1 MKKITTVLLTAA
13 GGAAIPGLIRHLKS
27 NYGFRVFA
35 VDMDR
40 YAIGLYYAD
49 KGFVIPSAKS
59 SDFLPTIR
67 YICKKGNVNVFIPLV
82 DEELVVSLEL
92 EKEGIAVLIPRKK
105 FVESCLDKFALMNEL
120 RAAKI
125 AIPDTRLGCDDLQG
139 VEYPAVVKPRTGRGS
154 RGVGIVHSQIELANF
169 LKASSFMPEQLIVQN
184 YIDGTE
190 FTVSVTVWR
199 DGNVQAVVP
208 KEIIC
213 KKGIT
218 RLAVTR
224 HNPQIDSLCHD
235 VQERLRADGPFNVQ
249 LRLSKNTGIPLPFEI
264 NPRFSTTVS
273 LTIAAGVD
281 ELGGLIK
288 QATGQAGPQIKNNW
302 REGVVLL
309 RRTLDEFVN
318 EADVNNRAII
328 NLGSDSVL

>member
-1 MKKITTVLLTAA
+1 MTTVLLTAA
-13 GGAAIPGLIRHLKS
+13 GGAPVPGLIKHLKS
-27 NYGFRVFA
+27 EYGYRVLA
-35 VDMDR
+35 ADMDCH
-40 YAIGLYYAD
+40 AIGLYYAD
-49 KGFVIPSAKS
+49 KGFVIPPANAA
-59 SDFLPTIR
+59 DFLPTIR
-67 YICKKGNVNVFIPLV
+67 YICKKENVNVFIPLV
-82 DEELVVSLEL
+82 DEELVTSLAL
-92 EKEGIAVLIPRKK
+92 EQEGIPVLIPRKK

-120 RAAKI
+120 RAAEI
-125 AIPDTRLGCDDLQG
+125 SIPDTRLGCDDLRG
-139 VEYPAVVKPRTGRGS
+139 VNYPAIVKPRTGRGS
-154 RGVGIVHSQIELANF
+154 RGVGIVHSQIELENF
-169 LKASSFMPEQLIVQN
+169 LKASFFMPEQVIVQN
-184 YIDGTE
+184 YIDGVE

-224 HNPQIDSLCHD
+224 HNSQIDSLCHD

-249 LRLSKNTGIPLPFEI
+249 LRLNKNTGIPLPFEI
-264 NPRFSTTVS
+264 NPRFSTTIS

-288 QATGQAGPQIKNNW
+288 QAIGQTDSQIKNNW

-309 RRTLDEFVN
+309 RRTLDEFVD
-318 EADVNNRAII
+318 EADVKNRAII
-328 NLGSDSVL
+328 NFGSDSVL

>member
-1 MKKITTVLLTAA
+1 MTTVLLTAA
-13 GGAAIPGLIRHLKS
+13 GGAAIPGLIKHLKS
-27 NYGFRVFA
+27 NDDFRVFA
-35 VDMDR
+35 ADMDR
-40 YAIGLYYAD
+40 HAIGLYYAD
-49 KGFVIPSAKS
+49 KGFVIPPANS

-67 YICKKGNVNVFIPLV
+67 YICKQENVNVFIPLV
-82 DEELVVSLEL
+82 DEELVTSLEL
-92 EKEGIAVLIPRKK
+92 EQEGIPVLIPRKK

-125 AIPDTRLGCDDLQG
+125 SIPDTRLGCDDLKG
-139 VEYPAVVKPRTGRGS
+139 VTFPALVKPRTGRGS
-154 RGVGIVHSQIELANF
+154 RGVGIVHSQIELAKF
-169 LKASSFMPEQLIVQN
+169 VKASSFMPEQLIVQN

-213 KKGIT
+213 KEGIT

-224 HNPQIDSLCHD
+224 HNPRIDSLCRD
-235 VQERLRADGPFNVQ
+235 IQERLRADGPFNVQ
-249 LRLSKNTGIPLPFEI
+249 LRLNKKTGIPLPFEI

-273 LTIAAGVD
+273 LTIAAGID
-281 ELGGLIK
+281 ELGELVK
-288 QATGQAGPQIKNNW
+288 QATGQAGSQINNNW

-309 RRTLDEFVN
+309 RRTLDEFVDETN
-318 EADVNNRAII
+318 FNNRAIK
-328 NLGSDSVL
+328 NLCNNSVIL

>member
-1 MKKITTVLLTAA
+1 MTTLLLTAA
-13 GGAAIPGLIRHLKS
+13 GGAAIPGLIKHLKS
-27 NYGFRVFA
+27 NYGYRVCA
-35 VDMDR
+35 ADMDCH
-40 YAIGLYYAD
+40 AIGLYYAD
-49 KGFVIPSAKS
+49 KAFVIPGANSPNYLQA
-59 SDFLPTIR
+59 IR
-67 YICKKGNVNVFIPLV
+67 CICKNENVNVFIPLV

-92 EKEGIAVLIPRKK
+92 EKEGIPVLIPRKK
-105 FVESCLDKFALMNEL
+105 FVESCLDKFVLMNEL

-125 AIPDTRLGCDDLQG
+125 SIPDTRLGCDDLNG
-139 VEYPAVVKPRTGRGS
+139 VNYPAVVKPRTGRGS
-154 RGVGIVHSQIELANF
+154 RGVGIVHSQIALANF
-169 LKASSFMPEQLIVQN
+169 LKASSFMPEQLIVQD

-224 HNPQIDSLCHD
+224 HNPQIDILCHD
-235 VQERLRADGPFNVQ
+235 IQERLRADGPFNVQ
-249 LRLSKNTGIPLPFEI
+249 LRLDKSTGLPFPFEI

-281 ELGGLIK
+281 EFGGLIK
-288 QATGQAGPQIKNNW
+288 QATGQEDAQIKNDW

-309 RRTLDEFVN
+309 RRTLDEFVD
-318 EADVNNRAII
+318 EADFNNRTI
-328 NLGSDSVL
+328 NNLRSDSVL

>member
-1 MKKITTVLLTAA
+1 MITVLLTGA
-13 GGAAIPGLIRHLKS
+13 GGAAIPGLVKHLKS
-27 NYGFRVFA
+27 CYGFRVLA
-35 VDMDR
+35 ADMDR
-40 YAIGLYYAD
+40 YATGLYYAD
-49 KGFVIPSAKS
+49 KGFVIPVAS
-59 SDFLPTIR
+59 SPDFLPAIR
-67 YICKKGNVNVFIPLV
+67 YICKQENVNVFIPLV
-82 DEELVVSLEL
+82 DEELLVALEL
-92 EKEGIAVLIPRKK
+92 ESEGITVLIPRHK
-105 FVESCLDKFALMNEL
+105 FVETCLDKFALMNAL
-120 RAAKI
+120 RAARI
-125 AIPDTRLGCDDLQG
+125 SIPDTRLGCDDLNG
-139 VEYPAVVKPRTGRGS
+139 LDYPAVVKPRTGRGS

-169 LKASSFMPEQLIVQN
+169 LKASPFMPEQLIVQN

-224 HNPQIDSLCHD
+224 HNPQIDSICRD
-235 VQERLRADGPFNVQ
+235 VQDRLRADGPFNVQ
-249 LRLSKNTGIPLPFEI
+249 LRLNKNTGRPLPFEI
-264 NPRFSTTVS
+264 NPRFSTTIS

-281 ELGGLIK
+281 ELGELIK
-288 QATGQAGPQIKNNW
+288 QATGQAGPQIKNDW

-309 RRTLDEFVN
+309 RRTLDEFVD

-328 NLGSDSVL
+328 DLGSDSIR